1 MFGGL
6 GASRSGLYSAPVA
19 PGSYYGSQR
28 LRPGHFCG
36 STVGKNGSKT
46 PPKGAELTIGLQE
59 VFYYCKEP
67 RRPMAAMC
75 VVCALDECWVCV
87 GCVLGVCWVC
97 VGCVLGVCWV
107 SVG

>member
-6 GASRSGLYSAPVA
+6 AASRSRLYSAPVG
-19 PGSYYGSQR
+19 PGSYYESQR

-59 VFYYCKEP
+59 VVYYCEKR
-67 RRPMAAMC
+67 RRPMAATLT
-75 VVCALDECWVCV
+75 AT
-87 GCVLGVCWVC
+87 
-97 VGCVLGVCWV
+97 
-107 SVG
+107 

>member
-1 MFGGL
+1 VLGECWVCVGRVSRKGVAMFGGL

-59 VFYYCKEP
+59 VLYYCKEP
-67 RRPMAAMC
+67 RRPMAATLT
-75 VVCALDECWVCV
+75 AI
-87 GCVLGVCWVC
+87 
-97 VGCVLGVCWV
+97 
-107 SVG
+107 

>member
-6 GASRSGLYSAPVA
+6 GASRSRLYSAPVA

-46 PPKGAELTIGLQE
+46 PPRGAELTIGLQE
-59 VFYYCKEP
+59 VLYYCEK
-67 RRPMAAMC
+67 RRMPMVATLPAISTTQR
-75 VVCALDECWVCV
+75 AESKLQ
-87 GCVLGVCWVC
+87 LRPA
-97 VGCVLGVCWV
+97 
-107 SVG
+107 